1 MASPTSPDPPADAGD
16 NADITSSPLSLHRA
30 VHARRAEYIRPHRM
44 RVKVGTWNVA
54 ACAGTD
60 RDLANWFVSGKGI
73 DKRLATLDV
82 ARNPAIEREE
92 TTDSLDAD
100 PNAIRLVGGEK
111 VGLYVLGLQ
120 EVEDLNLA
128 TQYMRGVVY
137 SDPGTMD
144 KWKVALE
151 AALPKGYELV
161 ACEQLLGL
169 LLLVYASPDVAPS
182 VSNVSLTTVGT
193 GLLGYMGNKGA
204 VAARIVVGETTR
216 MTFINC
222 HLASGHDATYLDR
235 RIWDVGQILSRAQFK
250 PVTFPGSNGTEPET
264 IGDEDFAFWFGDLNF
279 RMDGLPGDDIRR
291 LLMLHTRGEYG
302 LSRKGSQDTAL
313 SGEDPIVLRS
323 SESSDD
329 LTDDGSAK
337 SRSTMDP
344 NMDPNGDDSSLSLP
358 DPDEFMPDPSEDPA
372 SLQATLDS
380 LLPHDQL
387 RRLVREGK
395 VFHEGWREGPITFLP
410 SYKYDVGTVGLFD
423 TSEKKRA
430 PSWCDRI
437 LYRTRKDKDGYEQKI
452 KDAEDARKKD
462 EDMKSRGIDHAADDD
477 EVLFDYDPDNDGDHP
492 PAQGSSKVFDYDEYD
507 EDGDE
512 ESGDDVITKE
522 GFHDHIHL
530 DIYTSHQRVQSSDH
544 KPVISVFTLDY
555 DAAVPELKAK
565 VLADVARE
573 LDRAENEGRPAI
585 TIVME
590 HADRQDGATKPL
602 GPDLADN
609 AIDFGEVNF
618 LKKKK
623 VSMTLANTG
632 RVPARFSFVGKP
644 TTDEQD
650 GDAQW
655 LTTIF
660 LHTDLGEQAE
670 DSEAVDLGKEV
681 TLEPGE
687 TVKAVVEMMVD
698 EISLCTRLND
708 GQASLDDVLVLR
720 VEEGRDHF
728 IPVRATWMP
737 TCIGRS
743 IDELIRVP
751 DGGIRTLVGRLS
763 EKKDEGKGS
772 TKVGSIPYEQEV
784 RCAAPKELFK
794 LTEAVETLTERALAD
809 EQMLVGC
816 ELPRDKPEWPFAEPG
831 SSVDPRRNELA
842 ASIIDMLDLD
852 KNIAD
857 AFEPEVPTI
866 QRLEA
871 VTEVLLLLLGGLT
884 DGVIPISLWTR
895 IEQASLPSLAP
906 GASSGGAMLNHTQDE
921 DDKTAVLDILASAPN
936 HNISFVFL
944 MSTLAKLLAELSPFG
959 RADMEALR
967 SSLGGGA
974 GARSPVAVARRS
986 LSFRRGPGRDVAEA
1000 IAALEKRQA
1009 KERRFAE
1016 ALVKAG
1022 VCRAPQSAAGK
1033 DKERKAAEEKQ
1044 RALLALFLRRS
1055 REEL

>member
-1 MASPTSPDPPADAGD
+1 MASPTSADPPADAGD
-16 NADITSSPLSLHRA
+16 NADLPSSPLSLHRA
-30 VHARRAEYIRPHRM
+30 VHARRSEYVRPHRM

-54 ACAGTD
+54 ACPGTD
-60 RDLANWFVSGKGI
+60 KDLANWFVSGRGI
-73 DKRLATLDV
+73 DKRLATVDV
-82 ARNPAIEREE
+82 SRNPAIERED
-92 TTDSLDAD
+92 TADSLDDD
-100 PNAIRLVGGEK
+100 PNAIRLVGGDK

-120 EVEDLNLA
+120 EVEDLNVA

-137 SDPGTMD
+137 ADPGTMG
-144 KWKVALE
+144 KWKMALG
-151 AALPKGYELV
+151 AALPEGYELV

-169 LLLVYASPDVAPS
+169 LLLIYASPDVAPS
-182 VSNVSLTTVGT
+182 VSNVSVTTVGT

-235 RIWDVGQILSRAQFK
+235 RIWDVGQILSRTQFK
-250 PVTFPGSNGTEPET
+250 PVTFPGSNGTEPER

-279 RMDGLPGDDIRR
+279 RMDGLPGEDIRR
-291 LLMLHTRGEYG
+291 LLMLHTRGEYD
-302 LSRKGSQDTAL
+302 LSKKGRQGTTL

-323 SESSDD
+323 SDSSDD
-329 LTDDGSAK
+329 LTDEGSTK
-337 SRSTMDP
+337 SRSTADP
-344 NMDPNGDDSSLSLP
+344 KGDDSSLSLP

-387 RRLVREGK
+387 RRLMREGK

-410 SYKYDVGTVGLFD
+410 SYKYDVGTVGLLD

-437 LYRTRKDKDGYEQKI
+437 LYRTRKDKEDYEQKI
-452 KDAEDARKKD
+452 KDAEDRRKKD

-477 EVLFDYDPDNDGDHP
+477 EVLFDYDPDHDGEQP
-492 PAQGSSKVFDYDEYD
+492 SAQSSSKVFDYDEYD
-507 EDGDE
+507 EDGDQ

-590 HADRQDGATKPL
+590 KADRPDASTKPL
-602 GPDLADN
+602 GPGSADV
-609 AIDFGEVNF
+609 IDFGEVTF
-618 LKKKK
+618 LRKKTFP
-623 VSMTLANTG
+623 MTLANTG
-632 RVPARFSFVGKP
+632 RVPACFSFVEKP
-644 TTDEQD
+644 TTDDQD
-650 GDAQW
+650 GGAQW
-655 LTTIF
+655 LTTLF
-660 LHTDLGEQAE
+660 LRTDLGEQAE
-670 DSEAVDLGKEV
+670 ESEAVDLGKQV

-687 TVKAVVEMMVD
+687 TVKAVVEMVVD
-698 EISLCTRLND
+698 DIGLCTRLND
-708 GQASLDDVLVLR
+708 GQASLEDVLVLR

-728 IPVRATWMP
+728 IPVHATWMP

-743 IDELIRVP
+743 MDELIRVP
-751 DGGIRTLVGRLS
+751 DGGIRALVGRLS
-763 EKKDEGKGS
+763 EEKKDKDRGDAR
-772 TKVGSIPYEQEV
+772 VGSIPYEQEV

-816 ELPRDKPEWPFAEPG
+816 ELPGDRPEWPFAEPG

-842 ASIIDMLDLD
+842 ASVIDMLDLD

-871 VTEVLLLLLGGLT
+871 VTEVLLLLLRGLT
-884 DGVIPISLWTR
+884 DGVVPIPLWAR

-906 GASSGGAMLNHTQDE
+906 GASASGAMLNYTQDE
-921 DDKTAVLDILASAPN
+921 DDKAAVLDILASAPN

-944 MSTLAKLLAELSPFG
+944 MSTLAKVLAELSPFG

-967 SSLGGGA
+967 SCPGGEA
-974 GARSPVAVARRS
+974 VATARSPVAAARRS

-1000 IAALEKRQA
+1000 LAALEKRQA

-1022 VCRAPQSAAGK
+1022 VCRAPQPAAGK
-1033 DKERKAAEEKQ
+1033 DKERKAVEEKQ